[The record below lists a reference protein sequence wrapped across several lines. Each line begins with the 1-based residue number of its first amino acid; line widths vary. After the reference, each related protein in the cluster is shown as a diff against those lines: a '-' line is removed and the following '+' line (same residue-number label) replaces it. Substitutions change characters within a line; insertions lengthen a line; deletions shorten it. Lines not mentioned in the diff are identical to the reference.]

1 MNRFLLRPRVLAS
14 LFAAVLLAVA
24 LFKLPFSPAAD
35 SHFLDRTGEPVFD
48 ERPAG
53 YVLSGVI
60 RAFDRLGPEG
70 IAQYEAFR
78 AVDIFFPWLIAALVA
93 AVMLRVEAPRATA
106 FAWLAAAVDTA
117 ENAAQYAIL
126 ATREDLSPR
135 LVHWASLV
143 TQVKFALFAVMLAAL
158 IVVGVRYVLRKRR
171 ELSGASAQARIQPR
185 EIP

>member
-1 MNRFLLRPRVLAS
+1 MNRFLLRSRVLAM
-14 LFAAVLLAVA
+14 LAVAVLVAIA

-35 SHFLDRTGEPVFD
+35 SHFVARTGELVFD

-60 RAFDRLGPEG
+60 RSFDRLGSEG

-93 AVMLRVEAPRATA
+93 AVMLRVEAPRATIW
-106 FAWLAAAVDTA
+106 AWLAAAVDTA
-117 ENAAQYAIL
+117 ENAAQYAML
-126 ATREDLSPR
+126 ATRDDLSPQ
-135 LVHWASLV
+135 LVQWASRV
-143 TQVKFALFAVMLAAL
+143 TQIKFALFAVMLAAL

-171 ELSGASAQARIQPR
+171 ELSGASAHARIQPP